1 MDNFGVKKNH
11 QKNKC
16 VENDQITRQ
25 KNKNKK
31 QFSDDKNNW
40 ITNDFETIKIKY
52 GCYYCCYCAF
62 GTKNLK
68 DFKRHLKTKKH
79 QKKTPKKT
87 PNIKTINSKR
97 FECICGKDYKFAS
110 GLSKHKAKCEFL
122 KTVEKSG
129 QKNGKKLQ
137 KGYKNHSRNP
147 IFANFQENFAEKSD
161 HSFMVTTQNQQNNNI
176 IYLDNKN
183 NKEYNLSDIVK
194 QSLNQTETINKLL
207 EQNAVLIEK
216 INSNQTNNITYQNCG
231 NKKMTINVYLNEQCK
246 DAMNLSDFVN
256 NLNISLEDL
265 LYTQQHGYMKGISNI
280 FVKHLKDLDPN
291 IRPIHCCDKKR
302 LQFFVRDENKW
313 QKDKENKKIDK
324 SINDLSIKQIKQLR
338 EWEQKNPNYL
348 QDEKLLTQ
356 WQQLVHEIMGPS
368 PGSQKREKEKELI
381 MKKLGNTTELKENI
395 IVTKKN

>member
-1 MDNFGVKKNH
+1 MDNFGVKNFD

-16 VENDQITRQ
+16 VEKHHNKRQ
-25 KNKNKK
+25 KNKKENN
-31 QFSDDKNNW
+31 FSDDKNLW
-40 ITNDFETIKIKY
+40 ITGNFETIKMMY
-52 GCYYCCYCAF
+52 GCYYCRYCDF

-87 PNIKTINSKR
+87 PQFKTINSNR
-97 FECICGKDYKFAS
+97 YECICGKDYKFAS
-110 GLSKHKAKCEFL
+110 GLSKHKTKCEFL
-122 KTVEKSG
+122 KSVEKNG
-129 QKNGKKLQ
+129 QKKGKKL
-137 KGYKNHSRNP
+137 KKSYKTHSRKP
-147 IFANFQENFAEKSD
+147 VFSDFSENFTENTD
-161 HSFMVTTQNQQNNNI
+161 HSFMVTTQNKQNNNV
-176 IYLDNKN
+176 IYLDNSN
-183 NKEYNLSDIVK
+183 DKEYNLSDIVK

-207 EQNAVLIEK
+207 EQNTVLIEK
-216 INSNQTNNITYQNCG
+216 LNSNQTNNITYQNCG

-291 IRPIHCCDKKR
+291 VRPIHCCDKKR

-313 QKDKENKKIDK
+313 QKDQQNKKIDK

-338 EWEQKNPNYL
+338 EWEVKNPNYL

-356 WQQLVHEIMGPS
+356 WQNLVHEIMGPS
-368 PGSQKREKEKELI
+368 TDVQREKEKELI
-381 MKKLGNTTELKENI
+381 MKKIGTTTELKESLI
-395 IVTKKN
+395 LTKKN